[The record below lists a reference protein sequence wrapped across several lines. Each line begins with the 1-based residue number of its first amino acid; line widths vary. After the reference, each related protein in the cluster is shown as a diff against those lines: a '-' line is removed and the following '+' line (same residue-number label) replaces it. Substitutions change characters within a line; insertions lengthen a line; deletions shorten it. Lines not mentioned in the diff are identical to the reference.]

1 MKLAENFILHLRHF
15 ICYIKIVIIK
25 TSPHIAERSE
35 YVEYLKRIASRS
47 ADIAG
52 DLWSPLH
59 DTGLKKLTNK
69 YHAEACKAGKCRNY
83 DKAFFLECKHA
94 GCYKSCYGSRKVS
107 R

>member
-1 MKLAENFILHLRHF
+1 MKLAENFILHLRYF
-15 ICYIKIVIIK
+15 ICYIKAVIIK

-35 YVEYLKRIASRS
+35 FVKYPKC
-47 ADIAG
+47 IAG
-52 DLWSPLH
+52 DLRSPLH
-59 DTGLKKLTNK
+59 KTLNKLTNK

>member
-1 MKLAENFILHLRHF
+1 MKLAENFILHLRYF
-15 ICYIKIVIIK
+15 ICHIKIVIIK
-25 TSPHIAERSE
+25 TSPHIAERSK

-52 DLWSPLH
+52 DLRSPLH
-59 DTGLKKLTNK
+59 KTLNKLTNK